1 MQLTPEFLYLVSYG
15 LVILMKIVCFI
26 ISYKIVKLGYNLIS
40 SGAKGEFKFAYE
52 FVGLKADLA
61 SVSPGLLFVLLGVLF
76 SIVAINVNKT
86 ITYQSQKSLPASN
99 SGESLKD
106 KVVVPDSSDFL
117 RQFSDTLK
125 QKKR

>member
-1 MQLTPEFLYLVSYG
+1 
-15 LVILMKIVCFI
+15 MKIVCFI
-26 ISYKIVKLGYNLIS
+26 ISYKIVKLGYNLIN

-61 SVSPGLLFVLLGVLF
+61 SISPGLLFVLLGVLF

-86 ITYQSQKSLPASN
+86 ITYQSQRDLPANNKVN
-99 SGESLKD
+99 S
-106 KVVVPDSSDFL
+106 VTNQTVIPDSSDFL
-117 RQFSDTLK
+117 NQFSDTLK